1 MAYLWPGTIPTAR
14 KGAKMAA
21 YFIVNLKIQNPDWF
35 DTYGSGSLLGAS

>member
-1 MAYLWPGTIPTAR
+1 MPTAR

-21 YFIVNLKIQNPDWF
+21 YFIVNLEIHNPDRF